1 MEMLSEELIKKISK
15 SKGEDE
21 WMLEFRLNSYRK
33 FLELENPNFGPKI
46 ELDFSKLN
54 YYKKEGN
61 LTSDWNNVR
70 CDIRNKFKTLGVIDA
85 EKEHLSGVSN
95 QFESEVIYHNG
106 RDEIQEKGVIFLS
119 TDEALKQYPDLFK
132 EYFNNLVKYDENKY
146 TALNGALW
154 SGGSFIYIPP
164 YTKLDRPLQSYFRIE
179 SSSLGQFERTII
191 IVDEGAELSYIEG
204 CTAKSYSVSSLHA
217 GVVEI
222 YVKRGAKC
230 KYSTIQN
237 WSKDVYNLVTK
248 RAIVEENGVM
258 DWVDGNV
265 GSGVTMKYPSC
276 ILLGDNAV
284 GNSISIAYAKENQHL
299 DAGAKMIHIG
309 ANTRSNIVS
318 KSIADEGGVAN
329 YLVTKRAIVEEN
341 GVMDWVDGNVG
352 SGVTMKYPSC
362 ILLGDN
368 AVGNSIS
375 IAYAKENQHLD
386 AGAKMIHIG
395 ANTRSNIVSKSIAD
409 EGGVANYRGKVKI
422 AESAKNSYASIKCDT
437 ILLSDNAISDTYPI
451 NEVNNDSSKLE
462 HEATV
467 SKISE
472 EKMFYL
478 RSKGLTE
485 NQAKEMLIMGFISDF
500 KRELPME
507 YAVELNRLMKEI

>member
-95 QFESEVIYHNG
+95 QFESEVIYHHG

-119 TDEALKQYPDLFK
+119 TDEALKQYHDLFK

-318 KSIADEGGVAN
+318 KSIAD
-329 YLVTKRAIVEEN
+329 
-341 GVMDWVDGNVG
+341 D
-352 SGVTMKYPSC
+352 
-362 ILLGDN
+362 
-368 AVGNSIS
+368 
-375 IAYAKENQHLD
+375 
-386 AGAKMIHIG
+386 
-395 ANTRSNIVSKSIAD
+395 
-409 EGGVANYRGKVKI
+409 GGVANYRGKVKI

-500 KRELPME
+500 KKELPME

>member
-95 QFESEVIYHNG
+95 QFESEVIYHHG

-119 TDEALKQYPDLFK
+119 TDEALKEYPDLFK

-248 RAIVEENGVM
+248 RAIVEESGVM

-318 KSIADEGGVAN
+318 KSIAD
-329 YLVTKRAIVEEN
+329 
-341 GVMDWVDGNVG
+341 D
-352 SGVTMKYPSC
+352 
-362 ILLGDN
+362 
-368 AVGNSIS
+368 
-375 IAYAKENQHLD
+375 
-386 AGAKMIHIG
+386 
-395 ANTRSNIVSKSIAD
+395 
-409 EGGVANYRGKVKI
+409 GGVANYRGKVKI

-500 KRELPME
+500 KKELPME